1 MGEAGLKRVI
11 LLASL
16 LAVAACS
23 TPQDTP
29 PPAPPP
35 PVAKVAP
42 PREPEGPVAA
52 DACNAAAHRYLI
64 GRPRAEIPVP
74 VQPNLQRVLCTSCPM
89 TMDHNPNRLNFLFDA
104 GSGRITEVRCG

>member
-35 PVAKVAP
+35 PIAKVAP
-42 PREPEGPVAA
+42 PREPEGPVVA
-52 DACNAAAHRYLI
+52 DACNAAAHRHLI

-74 VQPNLQRVLCTSCPM
+74 VQPNLQRVLCTTCPM

-104 GSGRITEVRCG
+104 GSGKVTEVRCG

>member
-1 MGEAGLKRVI
+1 MGEAGLKRAI
-11 LLASL
+11 LLAGL

-35 PVAKVAP
+35 VAKVEP
-42 PREPEGPVAA
+42 PREPEAPMVA
-52 DACNAAAHRYLI
+52 DACNAAAHRHLI

-74 VQPNLQRVLCTSCPM
+74 VQPNLQRVLCTTCPT

-104 GSGRITEVRCG
+104 GSGKVTEVRCG